1 MTSHSIG
8 RWIFAATAVLLIS
21 MSSGMWAAE
30 PVRLRVL
37 SYNIHHAEGADGKL
51 DLKRIAGVIKSVEPD
66 LVALQEVDWKTT
78 RVKGIDEPVEL
89 ALLTGMTAVFGK
101 NIDLQGGEY
110 GNAVLSRFPIH
121 SKRNHLLPRLDDSE
135 QRGVLELEIA
145 LPGDAGSVK
154 LFATHLDYRRDDQ
167 ERLASAKAINA
178 LVAESDQPAIL
189 AGDLNATP
197 DSAVLKLFLSTWTNT
212 SKEPQPTIPVGK
224 PERQIDFV
232 LTRPASRWKTIETK
246 VLDEAV
252 ASDHRAILAVLE
264 LKTP

>member
-1 MTSHSIG
+1 MS
-8 RWIFAATAVLLIS
+8 RVLRRLAPAALLLILVS
-21 MSSGMWAAE
+21 AAANAGE

-37 SYNIHHAEGADGKL
+37 SYNIHHAEGVDGKL
-51 DLKRIAGVIKSVEPD
+51 DLERIARVIKSVEPD

-89 ALLTGMTAVFGK
+89 AMLTGMKAVFGK

-110 GNAVLSRFPIH
+110 GNAVLSRLPIR
-121 SKRNHLLPRLDDSE
+121 SKRNHLLPRIDESE

-145 LPGDAGSVK
+145 LPGDAGNIK
-154 LFATHLDYRRDDQ
+154 LLATHLDFRRDDQ

-178 LVAESDQPAIL
+178 LVAASDEPAIL

-212 SKEPQPTIPVGK
+212 SAKPQPTIPVGK

-252 ASDHRAILAVLE
+252 ASDHRAILAVIE
-264 LKTP
+264 LTTP